1 MNEVLNLYAE
11 FCAIKSHPLVT
22 TVQAAGGPK
31 PHTHACGLAVSDI
44 DSTLFTHLFCAFAD
58 LDPQTYRIT
67 VSSSNNAQFSQF
79 TKTVQLKNPSVQTLL
94 SIGGGNSDKAAFAS
108 MASNSA
114 SQKTFTDSSINL
126 ARS

>member
-1 MNEVLNLYAE
+1 MAE
-11 FCAIKSHPLVT
+11 M
-22 TVQAAGGPK
+22 
-31 PHTHACGLAVSDI
+31 SDI
-44 DSTLFTHLFCAFAD
+44 Y

-79 TKTVQLKNPSVQTLL
+79 TKTVQLKNSSVQTLL

-114 SQKTFTDSSINL
+114 SRKTFTDSSINL